1 MLLSSRFIARIQLQ
15 GYKVGWKVKLAY
27 VLGAKE
33 HVLVKVSEF
42 SKTKI
47 KEKKEKGR
55 RNWKKGKR
63 EGGGKAKRSRKENGR
78 RREKG
83 IDNGK

>member
-15 GYKVGWKVKLAY
+15 GYKVVWKVKSAY

-47 KEKKEKGR
+47 EEKKEKGR
-55 RNWKKGKR
+55 TNWKKEKGKWVAKRKGVGKKTGGEEKR
-63 EGGGKAKRSRKENGR
+63 E
-78 RREKG
+78 
-83 IDNGK
+83 